1 MVTSVT
7 SFSRSGLS
15 DFVVQR
21 VSAVILG
28 VYMLCVIGFLL
39 ANPDLTYEGLVA
51 YFGSF
56 SMQMFTT
63 LTIFATAAHAW
74 IGMWTIGTDYIQPH
88 YFGKGATTWR
98 FLYQSIC
105 VFTLFIYVGWALR
118 IFWSL

>member
-39 ANPDLTYEGLVA
+39 ANPDLTHESLVG
-51 YFGSF
+51 YFGTF
-56 SMQMFTT
+56 SMQLFTS

-74 IGMWTIGTDYIQPH
+74 VGMWTIGTDYIRPH
-88 YFGKGATTWR
+88 YFGKGATSWR
-98 FLYQSIC
+98 FAYLSGC
-105 VFTLFIYVGWALR
+105 VLTLFIYVGWALR